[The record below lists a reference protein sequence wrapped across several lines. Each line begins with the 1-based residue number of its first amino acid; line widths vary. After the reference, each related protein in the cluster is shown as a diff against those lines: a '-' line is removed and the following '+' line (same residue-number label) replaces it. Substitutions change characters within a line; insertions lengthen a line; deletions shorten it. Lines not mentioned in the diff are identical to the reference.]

1 MSEALISVQDL
12 TFAYDGDHR
21 RVLDGLTMDLPA
33 ASITAILGPNGAGKT
48 TLIHILLGLL
58 RPYEGVISISGKD
71 LALCTRRELSRMI
84 AFVPQSEYTAF
95 DFSVL
100 EYVLMGRAPH
110 IRMLRMPTKEDLDHA
125 LGHMD
130 SLGLIHLARRSI
142 LELSG
147 GERQLVLIARAL
159 AQEPKLLLLDEP
171 TTHLD
176 ISNKG
181 RILATLSELA
191 TRGVTVVFTTHDPGA
206 AASTAG
212 YLVLMKEGRV
222 LSSGPLDS
230 VLTAE
235 GLSDAYGTP
244 VRVVRVDGQPVVL
257 LDSHGR

>member
-1 MSEALISVQDL
+1 MSEALISIQNL
-12 TFAYDGDHR
+12 AFTYDGDHH
-21 RVLDGLTMDLPA
+21 RVLDGLTMDLPT

-58 RPYEGVISISGKD
+58 KPYEGVISVSGKD
-71 LALCTRRELSRMI
+71 LTLCTRRELSRKI

-100 EYVLMGRAPH
+100 EYVLLGRAPH
-110 IRMLRMPTKEDLDHA
+110 IRMLQLPTKEDLNHTLKQIDA
-125 LGHMD
+125 LG
-130 SLGLIHLARRSI
+130 LAHLVNRSI

-176 ISNKG
+176 LSNRN

-191 TRGVTVVFTTHDPGA
+191 NRGVTIVFTTHDPEA

-212 YLVLMKEGRV
+212 YLVLMKEGRI
-222 LSSGPLDS
+222 LSSGPMDNI
-230 VLTAE
+230 LTAE
-235 GLSDAYGTP
+235 GLSEAYGIP
-244 VRVVRVDGQPVVL
+244 VRVVRVDGQPVIL
-257 LDSHGR
+257 PDNHGR

>member
-1 MSEALISVQDL
+1 MSEAVISIHNL
-12 TFAYDGDHR
+12 AFAYDGDHQ

-58 RPYEGVISISGKD
+58 KPYEGVISVAGKD
-71 LALCTRRELSRMI
+71 LALYTRRELSRKI

-110 IRMLRMPTKEDLDHA
+110 IRMLQLPSKEDLNHA
-125 LGHMD
+125 LEHID
-130 SLGLIHLARRSI
+130 ALGLTHLAKRSI

-176 ISNKG
+176 LSNKG
-181 RILATLSELA
+181 RILATLTELA
-191 TRGVTVVFTTHDPGA
+191 TRGVTVVFTTHDPEA

-212 YLVLMKEGRV
+212 YLVLMKEGRI

-230 VLTAE
+230 ILTAE
-235 GLSDAYGTP
+235 GLSEAYGIP
-244 VRVVRVDGQPVVL
+244 VRVVRVDGQPVIL
-257 LDSHGR
+257 LDNRGR

>member
-1 MSEALISVQDL
+1 MSEALISVQNL

-21 RVLDGLTMDLPA
+21 RVLDGLKLDLPA
-33 ASITAILGPNGAGKT
+33 ASITAVLGPNGAGKT

-58 RPYEGVISISGKD
+58 KPYEGVVSVSGKD
-71 LALCTRRELSRMI
+71 LAHYTRRELSRKI

-110 IRMLRMPTKEDLDHA
+110 IRMLRMPTNEDLNHA
-125 LGHMD
+125 LEHMD
-130 SLGLIHLARRSI
+130 SLGLTHLARRSI

-171 TTHLD
+171 TAHLD
-176 ISNKG
+176 LSNKS

-206 AASTAG
+206 AASIAG
-212 YLVLMKEGRV
+212 HLVLIKEGRV
-222 LSSGPLDS
+222 LSSGPLEG

-235 GLSDAYGTP
+235 GLSEAYGIP
-244 VRVVRVDGQPVVL
+244 VRVVRIDGQPVVL
-257 LDSHGR
+257 LDNQGR